1 MMLRL
6 SIRILLLGCAVLCHA
21 AGMCVVAAA
30 GGAMG
35 LQPNPLQQQQLIT
48 HDLQALLANPAML
61 SAAITGA
68 QQGNAAAAASMG
80 FGSQALGMQM
90 GLPAAGAQLQ
100 IPSGPVPGAAAAAAG
115 AMPPGGAGYAFPAA
129 APPQMP
135 QPPPG
140 FAGFGMAGGEF
151 AMPGQQQP
159 QGGGGFGGLMALQQQ
174 QSGFA
179 DEADDPYDPE
189 HAD

>member
-1 MMLRL
+1 
-6 SIRILLLGCAVLCHA
+6 LLLCHA
-21 AGMCVVAAA
+21 IGVFVLAAA

-35 LQPNPLQQQQLIT
+35 LQPNPMQQQQQQQPPQPPQLMA

-61 SAAITGA
+61 SAAIIGA
-68 QQGNAAAAASMG
+68 QQGSNAAAAGSMG
-80 FGSQALGMQM
+80 FGSQAMGMQM
-90 GLPAAGAQLQ
+90 GLPAAGVQLQ
-100 IPSGPVPGAAAAAAG
+100 IPSVPVPAVAAG
-115 AMPPGGAGYAFPAA
+115 AMPPGGAGYAFSAA
-129 APPQMP
+129 VPPQMPQPPQPP

-151 AMPGQQQP
+151 VMPGQQQ